1 MIRLSTAHAKM
12 RLSKTIEIVDASA
25 AVDIMRLVVEADG
38 LAYTTSPDLKSRS
51 NFVKK
56 EAVEK
61 CESSFA
67 SRLDDSNR
75 YLVYRFS

>member
-12 RLSKTIEIVDASA
+12 RLSKTIGIVDASA

-38 LAYTTSPDLKSRS
+38 LASTTSPDLKSRS

-56 EAVEK
+56 EADEK
-61 CESSFA
+61 CESSFT
-67 SRLDDSNR
+67 SRLDDFNQ
-75 YLVYRFS
+75 YLVHRFS